1 MCTETVPGP
10 GANEMITEDDG
21 VKYETRTVKSVR
33 GMESRTAAKW
43 ESQGWKVVDQKV
55 GRVSS
60 EITLRRPKPKTPW
73 KLYAGL
79 GGFIVVLFV
88 FLIVINLVTGGE
100 NADAEPSSTPTQS
113 APAEASA
120 DPSETATATSTPSDS
135 TPAAS
140 ANVID
145 TTPDE
150 LFDRL
155 NSADTGGIQAG
166 DHFRFTGK
174 LSGSEYWFVG
184 ATEDFVVN
192 VAVHDGA
199 NDLQVLLADESTAA
213 SWTDGTRI
221 EMVVENVEKTLNGEK
236 TDGWLQLVSATV
248 VP

>member
-1 MCTETVPGP
+1 MS
-10 GANEMITEDDG
+10 TEDDG

-88 FLIVINLVTGGE
+88 FLIVMNLVTGGE
-100 NADAEPSSTPTQS
+100 NADSEPSSTPTRS
-113 APAEASA
+113 VPAEASA
-120 DPSETATATSTPSDS
+120 DPSETATANPTPSNS
-135 TPAAS
+135 APAAS
-140 ANVID
+140 VNVVD

-155 NSADTGGIQAG
+155 NSADMGGIEVGNQ
-166 DHFRFTGK
+166 FRFTGE
-174 LSGSEYWFVG
+174 LSGSDYWFVG
-184 ATEDFVVN
+184 ATGDFVVN
-192 VAVHDGA
+192 VAVYGGA
-199 NDLQVLLADESTAA
+199 NDLQVLLADESTAE
-213 SWTDGTRI
+213 SWTDGTRV
-221 EMVVENVEKTLNGEK
+221 EMVVENVEKTLDGES
-236 TDGWLQLVSATV
+236 TDGWLQLISSKV

>member
-1 MCTETVPGP
+1 MS
-10 GANEMITEDDG
+10 TEDDG
-21 VKYETRTVKSVR
+21 VKYEIRTVKSVR

-79 GGFIVVLFV
+79 GGFIVVLFI
-88 FLIVINLVTGGE
+88 FLIVMNLVTGGE
-100 NADAEPSSTPTQS
+100 NADAEPSSTPTRS

-120 DPSETATATSTPSDS
+120 DPSETATASPTPSNS
-135 TPAAS
+135 APAAS
-140 ANVID
+140 VNVVD

-155 NSADTGGIQAG
+155 NSADMGGIQVG
-166 DHFRFTGK
+166 DQFRFAGE

-184 ATEDFVVN
+184 ATGDFVVN
-192 VAVHDGA
+192 VAVLGGA
-199 NDLQVLLADESTAA
+199 NDLQVLLADESTAS
-213 SWTDGTRI
+213 SWTDGTRV
-221 EMVVENVEKTLNGEK
+221 EMVVENVEKTLDGES
-236 TDGWLQLVSATV
+236 TDGWLQLVSSKVA
-248 VP
+248 P

>member
-1 MCTETVPGP
+1 MT
-10 GANEMITEDDG
+10 TEDDG

-88 FLIVINLVTGGE
+88 FLIVMNLVTGGE
-100 NADAEPSSTPTQS
+100 KADTEPSSTPPRS
-113 APAEASA
+113 APARASA
-120 DPSETATATSTPSDS
+120 DPSETATASPTPSNPA
-135 TPAAS
+135 PAA
-140 ANVID
+140 NVNVVD

-155 NSADTGGIQAG
+155 NSADMGGIQVG
-166 DHFRFTGK
+166 DQFRFTGE
-174 LSGSEYWFVG
+174 LSGSDYWFVG
-184 ATEDFVVN
+184 ATGDLVVN
-192 VAVHDGA
+192 VAVLEGA

-213 SWTDGTRI
+213 SWADGTSV
-221 EMVVENVEKTLNGEK
+221 EMVVENVEKTLDGES
-236 TDGWLQLVSATV
+236 TDGWLQLVSSMV

>member
-1 MCTETVPGP
+1 MT
-10 GANEMITEDDG
+10 TEDDG

-88 FLIVINLVTGGE
+88 FLIVMNLVTGGE
-100 NADAEPSSTPTQS
+100 NADTEPSSTPTRS

-120 DPSETATATSTPSDS
+120 DPSETATASPTPSNS
-135 TPAAS
+135 APAAS
-140 ANVID
+140 VNVVD

-155 NSADTGGIQAG
+155 NSADMGGIQVG
-166 DHFRFTGK
+166 DQFQFTGE
-174 LSGSEYWFVG
+174 LSGSDYWFVG
-184 ATEDFVVN
+184 ATGDFVVN
-192 VAVHDGA
+192 VAVLEGA
-199 NDLQVLLADESTAA
+199 NDLQVLLADGSTAA
-213 SWTDGTRI
+213 SWADGTRV
-221 EMVVENVEKTLNGEK
+221 EMVVENVEKTLDGES
-236 TDGWLQLVSATV
+236 TDGWLQLVSSTV

>member
-1 MCTETVPGP
+1 MT
-10 GANEMITEDDG
+10 TEDDG

-88 FLIVINLVTGGE
+88 FLIVMNLITGGE
-100 NADAEPSSTPTQS
+100 NADAEPTSTPTRS
-113 APAEASA
+113 APAEVSA
-120 DPSETATATSTPSDS
+120 DPSETATANPTPSS
-135 TPAAS
+135 SAPAAS
-140 ANVID
+140 VNVVD

-155 NSADTGGIQAG
+155 NSAGMGGVQVG
-166 DHFRFTGK
+166 DQFRFTGE
-174 LSGSEYWFVG
+174 LSGSDYWIAG
-184 ATEDFVVN
+184 ATGDFVVN
-192 VAVHDGA
+192 VAVYEGA

-213 SWTDGTRI
+213 SWTDGTRV
-221 EMVVENVEKTLNGEK
+221 EMVVENVEKTLDGES
-236 TDGWLQLVSATV
+236 TDGWLQLVSSKV
-248 VP
+248 IP

>member
-1 MCTETVPGP
+1 MTS
-10 GANEMITEDDG
+10 EDDG

-33 GMESRTAAKW
+33 GMEGRTAAKW

-88 FLIVINLVTGGE
+88 FLLVMNLVTGGE
-100 NADAEPSSTPTQS
+100 NADTEPSNTPTRS

-120 DPSETATATSTPSDS
+120 DPSETATAGPTPSS
-135 TPAAS
+135 SAPAAS
-140 ANVID
+140 VNVVD

-155 NSADTGGIQAG
+155 NSADMGGIQVG
-166 DHFRFTGK
+166 DQFRFTGE
-174 LSGSEYWFVG
+174 LSGSDYWFVG
-184 ATEDFVVN
+184 ATGDFVVN
-192 VAVHDGA
+192 VAVLEGA

-213 SWTDGTRI
+213 SWADGTRV
-221 EMVVENVEKTLNGEK
+221 EMVVENVEKTLDGES

>member
-1 MCTETVPGP
+1 MPEP
-10 GANEMITEDDG
+10 GADDMTTEDAG
-21 VKYETRTVKSVR
+21 VKYETRTVKAVR

-43 ESQGWKVVDQKV
+43 ESQGWEVVDQKD

-60 EITLRRPKPKTPW
+60 EITIRRPKPKTPW

-79 GGFIVVLFV
+79 GGFIVVLFG
-88 FLIVINLVTGGE
+88 FLIVMNLVTGGE
-100 NADAEPSSTPTQS
+100 NAEAEPSSTPTRS

-120 DPSETATATSTPSDS
+120 DPSETSSAAPTPSDS
-135 TPAAS
+135 APAVS
-140 ANVID
+140 VNVNVVD

-155 NSADTGGIQAG
+155 NSADMGGIQVG
-166 DHFRFTGK
+166 DQFRFTGE

-184 ATEDFVVN
+184 ATGDFIVN
-192 VAVHDGA
+192 VTVYDGA
-199 NDLQVLLADESTAA
+199 NDLQVLLADESAA
-213 SWTDGTRI
+213 VTWTDGTRV
-221 EMVVENVEKTLNGEK
+221 EMVVENVEKTLSGET

>member
-1 MCTETVPGP
+1 MT
-10 GANEMITEDDG
+10 TEDDG

-88 FLIVINLVTGGE
+88 FLIAMNLVTGGE
-100 NADAEPSSTPTQS
+100 NADAEPSSTPTRS

-120 DPSETATATSTPSDS
+120 DPSETATASPTPSNS
-135 TPAAS
+135 APAAS
-140 ANVID
+140 VNVVD

-155 NSADTGGIQAG
+155 NSADMGGIQVG
-166 DHFRFTGK
+166 DQFRFNGE

-184 ATEDFVVN
+184 ATGDFVVN
-192 VAVHDGA
+192 VAVLEGA
-199 NDLQVLLADESTAA
+199 NDLQVLLADESTAS
-213 SWTDGTRI
+213 SWTDGTRV
-221 EMVVENVEKTLNGEK
+221 EMVVENVEKTLDGGS
-236 TDGWLQLVSATV
+236 TDGWLQLVSSKV